1 MLISPK
7 PVLSNKDEYWAVR
20 TETYWDRS
28 YLKVSLWERMGAG
41 SLPLGSIAGRQ
52 VLSADFMKLLLIM
65 A

>member
-28 YLKVSLWERMGAG
+28 YLKVVALERMGAEPSTG
-41 SLPLGSIAGRQ
+41 QYCWAA
-52 VLSADFMKLLLIM
+52 SAQLLTS
-65 A
+65 